1 MYHQSSLTQ
10 TIVSKPTVITPAVS
24 EPITTAEAKRQLFLA
39 ESDTSHDAEIVS
51 LIQAAR
57 EQWERDTDTTML
69 TTTLRVNAE
78 RLNGREVKLPS
89 RPIQSVTSFTYY
101 DSVNALQTLSTSI
114 YSLDAQSRAIRLT
127 WNESWPVLAIRWD
140 AVAITYVAGYTDRA
154 LIPAIAKQAM
164 LLLVGYY
171 GFGNKGDNDRP
182 NDLRAYENL
191 VLKFMRS
198 SYP

>member
-1 MYHQSSLTQ
+1 MYHQSSLTK
-10 TIVSKPTVITPAVS
+10 TIVSKPTLVTGPTS
-24 EPITTAEAKRQLFLA
+24 EPITLSEAKRQLFLA
-39 ESDTSHDAEIVS
+39 ESDTSHDAEIVN

-57 EQWERDTDTTML
+57 EQWERDTDTTLL
-69 TTTLRVNAE
+69 TSTLRVTAE
-78 RLNGREVKLPS
+78 RLNGREVPLPS
-89 RPIQSVTSFTYY
+89 RPIQSVTSFTYF
-101 DSVNALQTLSTSI
+101 DENNVSQTLSTSI
-114 YSLDAQSRAIRLT
+114 YSLDSQSRAIRLT

-140 AVAITYVAGYTDRA
+140 AVTITYVAGLADRS

-164 LLLVGYY
+164 LLLIGYY

-182 NDLRAYENL
+182 NDQRAYESL

>member
-1 MYHQSSLTQ
+1 
-10 TIVSKPTVITPAVS
+10 
-24 EPITTAEAKRQLFLA
+24 
-39 ESDTSHDAEIVS
+39 
-51 LIQAAR
+51 
-57 EQWERDTDTTML
+57 ML

-89 RPIQSVTSFTYY
+89 RPIQSVSSFTYY
-101 DSVNALQTLSTSI
+101 DSVNTLQTLSTSI

-140 AVAITYVAGYTDRA
+140 AVAITYVAGHTDRS

-164 LLLVGYY
+164 LLLIGYY